1 MLSVAQAAKFN
12 QWMFETIQPFANGNI
27 LEIGSGIGNI
37 SEFFLEHK
45 FNITLSD
52 YDDKYIFQ
60 LNSRFSNYPN
70 LSGIL
75 KIDLQHPE
83 FASNYASIKNKFDTV
98 ILLNVLEHLKDDEAA
113 LVNARFLLK
122 QEGRIIVLT
131 PSYQFLYSSLDK
143 ELGHYRRYTLKKL
156 GSIFTR
162 NNFEI
167 QTGFYFNILGTVAW
181 LYGKMLRLKSIPAG
195 EMKFYNKLVP
205 LGKFLDRVSFK
216 KAGLSVV
223 TVARKNQKHN

>member
-12 QWMFETIQPFANGNI
+12 QWMFETIRPFVNGSV
-27 LEIGSGIGNI
+27 LEVGSGIGNI

-52 YDDKYIFQ
+52 YDDIYISQ
-60 LNSRFSNYPN
+60 LESRFSKYSN
-70 LSGIL
+70 LEGIL

-83 FASNYASIKNKFDTV
+83 FASYYTSLKNKFDTV
-98 ILLNVLEHLKDDEAA
+98 ILLNVLEHLKDDKIA
-113 LVNARFLLK
+113 LANAGFVLK
-122 QEGRIIVLT
+122 PGGCLVVLT
-131 PSYQFLYSSLDK
+131 PSYQFMYSSLDK

-156 GSIFTR
+156 GHIFTM

-167 QTGFYFNILGTVAW
+167 QKKFYFNLLGIIAW
-181 LYGKMLRLKSIPAG
+181 LYGKLLKLKSIPSG

-205 LGKFLDRVSFK
+205 LGKFLDRVFFY
-216 KAGLSVV
+216 KAGLSVIM
-223 TVARKNQKHN
+223 VARKKQ